1 VVRGSGNTVSYFIL
15 ASFDGPGH
23 FNCWAASEAYQGQL
37 KLRSSGDAKHKSESW
52 SNYFGTRQGT
62 VGAELHAEQA
72 KNHLTDF
79 FFLMKSAERASITCT
94 PLYLIQSR
102 GSLVVVTN

>member
-1 VVRGSGNTVSYFIL
+1 MDL
-15 ASFDGPGH
+15 AIST
-23 FNCWAASEAYQGQL
+23 AGQL
-37 KLRSSGDAKHKSESW
+37 PRHIKVNSSSVPPVTPSKSESW